1 MDSSKKVTVKNTFK
15 EGGGGG
21 GGGGVYTEKYFWRL
35 ILPFTHVI
43 LAIFFFIY

>member
-21 GGGGVYTEKYFWRL
+21 
-35 ILPFTHVI
+35 FTRKNI
-43 LAIFFFIY
+43 SED